1 MLIFI
6 NDSPEELY
14 EKNSHLLCT
23 DPEETKKVEELMK
36 EAITHFKYHSVY
48 VDGYERYPVIT
59 DSCVRLYRKEH
70 EGHTNV
76 DKIEY
81 SVWDANN
88 FDPIIN
94 EIWDPD
100 HATFFNAYSV
110 KRKIVHVYSPNLVLI
125 EQRYKKSLFGP
136 YKYFYTLATKFEMSK
151 YVTLIVMTSPDIND
165 HYPSDKEYKNTII
178 ENANLLKTDV
188 DSEDDIRK
196 GKLKKHLLIY
206 LGTTFKNTTLM
217 LMSPLLDLLMAIPP
231 FNKNALLENVGIVV
245 TFIYNHMFHICF
257 HHLNIRRFNN
267 TIYFHG

>member
-1 MLIFI
+1 MNKFYIQIIFFLLSI
-6 NDSPEELY
+6 SLYANNKAFASNPVPRKFRKYKNVRYSTPEELY
-14 EKNSHLLCT
+14 EKNRHLLCT

-48 VDGYERYPVIT
+48 VDGYERYPTIT
-59 DSCVRLYRKEH
+59 DCCVRLYRKEH

-88 FDPIIN
+88 YDPIIN

-110 KRKIVHVYSPNLVLI
+110 KRKIARVYNPNLVLI

-136 YKYFYTLATKFEMSK
+136 YKYFYALATKFEMSK
-151 YVTLIVMTSPDIND
+151 YVTLIVMASPNIND

-178 ENANLLKTDV
+178 ENANLLKIDV

-196 GKLKKHLLIY
+196 GKLKK
-206 LGTTFKNTTLM
+206 TFVNLAGHYIQKYNTHV
-217 LMSPLLDLLMAIPP
+217 D
-231 FNKNALLENVGIVV
+231 V
-245 TFIYNHMFHICF
+245 TFVGSIDGHPSF
-257 HHLNIRRFNN
+257 
-267 TIYFHG
+267 